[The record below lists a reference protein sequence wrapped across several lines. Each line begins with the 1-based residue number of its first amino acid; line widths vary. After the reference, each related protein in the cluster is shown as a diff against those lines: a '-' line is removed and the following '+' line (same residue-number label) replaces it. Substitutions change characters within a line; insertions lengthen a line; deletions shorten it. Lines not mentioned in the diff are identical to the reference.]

1 MQVTIDHSAGFC
13 KGVEHSVRIA
23 EDELKRGGTLFCL
36 GEIIHNRQE
45 VSRLSEK
52 GLQII
57 DHDAFSRL
65 KDVRVLI
72 RAHGEPPETYRIARE
87 NNITLIDTTCR
98 IVRTLQQRIREDD
111 AEALPQGVQMVIAGK
126 KDHPEVRGLR
136 GQIPGTVRII
146 STAEELAGIDFRK
159 PVCIYAQTT
168 FNASRFESIKT
179 QAVELSNAIPEG
191 ERGPLII
198 RNTICG
204 EVRRREK
211 TLAGFC
217 RGHAVIVFV
226 SDPTSSNGKFL
237 FSICKT
243 NNASSYFV
251 TGPGDLEAEWF
262 TGADSAGVTGATS
275 TPLWL
280 LQKMAE
286 KITRIVS
293 SQQE

>member
-23 EDELKRGGTLFCL
+23 EDELERGGTLFCL

-111 AEALPQGVQMVIAGK
+111 AEAEIRARPAQRTAHSRERRAQWLHPGRHDRKNRADGADHASGRPRTRCLPQHHRPSA
-126 KDHPEVRGLR
+126 EVNGFQLLA
-136 GQIPGTVRII
+136 V
-146 STAEELAGIDFRK
+146 SEWLLAGPATAKLR
-159 PVCIYAQTT
+159 ATG
-168 FNASRFESIKT
+168 
-179 QAVELSNAIPEG
+179 G
-191 ERGPLII
+191 EP
-198 RNTICG
+198 
-204 EVRRREK
+204 
-211 TLAGFC
+211 
-217 RGHAVIVFV
+217 
-226 SDPTSSNGKFL
+226 
-237 FSICKT
+237 
-243 NNASSYFV
+243 
-251 TGPGDLEAEWF
+251 
-262 TGADSAGVTGATS
+262 
-275 TPLWL
+275 
-280 LQKMAE
+280 
-286 KITRIVS
+286 
-293 SQQE
+293 